1 MKKGEDNMML
11 ALETIRKENAELL
24 ARGRREGR
32 KEIINSLKQKMGK
45 KEKIEITLK
54 DLEELISQAS
64 KKVS

>member
-1 MKKGEDNMML
+1 M
-11 ALETIRKENAELL
+11 L
-24 ARGRREGR
+24 ARGRREGRREGRQEGR
-32 KEIINSLKQKMGK
+32 KEIINSLKQKLGK